1 MIPGL
6 KLLLFRTTLFNMLGG
21 FLWINFQMPPTTT
34 IKKNHISGNRF
45 CTIFECKKQCY
56 LLHKYINGRYRWDAL
71 N

>member
-34 IKKNHISGNRF
+34 IKKITSLEIDFALFLNVKSSVIYYIS
-45 CTIFECKKQCY
+45 I
-56 LLHKYINGRYRWDAL
+56 
-71 N
+71 